1 MLPSSR
7 HVVELLREMLD
18 LSLKGIGHLRVLVMF
33 LLQLILV
40 LVQLGEDAFLREREE
55 PIKSQRHHY
64 LQSAEAAVHLCLG
77 LAALDLLHRHQSLLK
92 HVFRQLR
99 LGVGEPVLLVRNHEF
114 LGKLCNLHADQ
125 PLVQTDV

>member
-1 MLPSSR
+1 MPSS

-18 LSLKGIGHLRVLVMF
+18 LALKGTSHLRILLVL

-40 LVQLGEDAFLREREE
+40 LVQFDQDAFLRERKET
-55 PIKSQRHHY
+55 IKSQRHHY
-64 LQSAEAAVHLCLG
+64 LQSTKAAVHLCLG
-77 LAALDLLHRHQSLLK
+77 LGGLDLLHRHLRLLE
-92 HVFRQLR
+92 HVLRQLR

-114 LGKLCNLHADQ
+114 LGKLCNLYAGQ